1 MMKYLRLFKESVDS
15 EELIDAA
22 KSGDVRE
29 VERLIRS
36 GVHLNISRDDDDG
49 WSALVM
55 ASYWNH
61 PEVVKLLIRSG
72 ADLNIRGDGGKTALI
87 FASRFN
93 NIEVVKLLIRSGAD
107 LNIRDN
113 WGSTALI
120 WASLHNQ
127 IEVVKLLIEAGANLN
142 IRSDGG
148 RTALIWNSIENN
160 IEVVKLLLENFAD
173 ECILDN
179 RGWSFYDHLNNRNKE
194 IIKELYPNEVEN
206 AIHFSRN

>member
-1 MMKYLRLFKESVDS
+1 MQLTFQRNNIYIMKYLRLFKESVDS

-93 NIEVVKLLIRSGAD
+93 NIEVV
-107 LNIRDN
+107 
-113 WGSTALI
+113 
-120 WASLHNQ
+120 
-127 IEVVKLLIEAGANLN
+127 VKLLIKGGADLN

-148 RTALIWNSIENN
+148 RTALIWASSRNR
-160 IEVVKLLLENFAD
+160 IEVVKVLLENFAD

-179 RGWSFYDHLNNRNKE
+179 KGWSFYDHLNDRNKE
-194 IIKELYPNEVEN
+194 IIRELYPNEVEM
-206 AIHFSRN
+206 AIHFSEK